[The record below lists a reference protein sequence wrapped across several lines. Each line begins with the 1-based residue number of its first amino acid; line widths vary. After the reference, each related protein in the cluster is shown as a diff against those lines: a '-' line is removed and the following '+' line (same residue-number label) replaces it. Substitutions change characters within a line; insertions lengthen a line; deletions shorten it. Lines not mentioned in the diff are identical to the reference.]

1 MTVPQRSELWLK
13 RLQEGMAEIFFVYV
27 YLSPVFKETGV
38 ELGTGGGW
46 GVGCDFGGVFLTR
59 YA

>member
-38 ELGTGGGW
+38 ELGTGGDGGW
-46 GVGCDFGGVFLTR
+46 GVTLEVFF
-59 YA
+59 